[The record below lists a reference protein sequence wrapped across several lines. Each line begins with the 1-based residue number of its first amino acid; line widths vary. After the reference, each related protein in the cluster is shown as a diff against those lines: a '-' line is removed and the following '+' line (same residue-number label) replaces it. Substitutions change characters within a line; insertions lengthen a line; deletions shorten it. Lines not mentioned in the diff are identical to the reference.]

1 MSLIEEKNMN
11 EVLGKMN
18 GWTFNN
24 KSIRKT
30 YSFTSYMDGINF
42 INRLAVEA
50 EKTNHHPDMIV
61 GWCKVVVTFT
71 SHDKGG
77 VTEQCIMMAKKSDS
91 VY

>member
-1 MSLIEEKNMN
+1 MSLIEKKNMN
-11 EVLGKMN
+11 EELQKLV
-18 GWTFNN
+18 GWTLDN
-24 KSIRKT
+24 KSISKT

-42 INRLAVEA
+42 INRLAAEA

-61 GWCKVVVTFT
+61 GWCKVVVSFT

-77 VTEQCIMMAKKSDS
+77 VTEECIMMAKKSDS

>member
-1 MSLIEEKNMN
+1 MSLIEEKKMN
-11 EVLGKMN
+11 EELGKIA
-18 GWTFNN
+18 GWAFNN
-24 KSIRKT
+24 KSISKT
-30 YSFTSYMDGINF
+30 YSFNSYMDGINF

-77 VTEQCIMMAKKSDS
+77 VTEQCIIMAKKSDS